1 MHRGSLLA
9 GHRRSFLLGHG
20 ECALPFLQG
29 LRGVRRG
36 QESHQCH
43 CALLS
48 QRQSVAAVGERVPGG
63 PKRQRRRRRL
73 QCVRP
78 QLRVRCVVPLLMK
91 KSWLTYALITT
102 GFWGVWGAFA
112 EYPTR
117 HGFPETLVYV
127 VWALTMIPPALYA
140 MRRAGWRV
148 RRDPKSILLGSL
160 IGLTGAGGQM
170 LLFHAVHTGPTY
182 LIFPII
188 ALSPVITIAMSM
200 LFLKERVTKV
210 GALGVA
216 LALIALPLFNYSPGA
231 DAGTSGLQGVTWFI
245 YALIILLAWGVQAY
259 FMKLANASMDAENI
273 FLYMTLTGLLLIPV
287 ALWMT
292 DFKEP
297 INYGWQGPGLAAIT
311 QILNAVGALTLV
323 YAFRYG
329 RALVVAPLANA
340 GAPMITAIV
349 SMIVLGVMPNAVTV
363 AAIALAV
370 LAAALLAIEPEEKLI
385 EQPV

>member
-1 MHRGSLLA
+1 
-9 GHRRSFLLGHG
+9 
-20 ECALPFLQG
+20 
-29 LRGVRRG
+29 
-36 QESHQCH
+36 
-43 CALLS
+43 
-48 QRQSVAAVGERVPGG
+48 
-63 PKRQRRRRRL
+63 
-73 QCVRP
+73 
-78 QLRVRCVVPLLMK
+78 MK
-91 KSWLTYALITT
+91 KPWLIYALITT

-112 EYPTR
+112 EFPTR

-140 MRRAGWRV
+140 MHRAGWRV
-148 RRDPKSILLGSL
+148 QGDPKSVLLGAL

-188 ALSPVITIAMSM
+188 ALSPVITIVLSM
-200 LFLKERVTKV
+200 LFLKERVSKV
-210 GALGVA
+210 GAFGVA
-216 LALIALPLFNYSPGA
+216 LALIALPLFNYSPGGE
-231 DAGTSGLQGVTWFI
+231 AGASGLHNVTWFV
-245 YALIILLAWGVQAY
+245 YALIILLAWGVQGY
-259 FMKLANASMDAENI
+259 FMKLANISMDAENI

-292 DFKEP
+292 DFSTRIE
-297 INYGWQGPGLAAIT
+297 YGWQGPGLAAIT

-340 GAPMITAIV
+340 GAPMITAII
-349 SMIVLGVMPNAVTV
+349 SMIVLGAMPNAITV
-363 AAIALAV
+363 VAIALAF
-370 LAAALLAIEPEEKLI
+370 LAATLLAIEPEEKLV

>member
-1 MHRGSLLA
+1 
-9 GHRRSFLLGHG
+9 
-20 ECALPFLQG
+20 
-29 LRGVRRG
+29 
-36 QESHQCH
+36 
-43 CALLS
+43 
-48 QRQSVAAVGERVPGG
+48 
-63 PKRQRRRRRL
+63 
-73 QCVRP
+73 
-78 QLRVRCVVPLLMK
+78 MK
-91 KSWLTYALITT
+91 KPWLTYALITT

-112 EYPTR
+112 EFPTR

-140 MRRAGWRV
+140 MQRAGWRV
-148 RRDPKSILLGSL
+148 LRDPKSILLGSL

-188 ALSPVITIAMSM
+188 ALSPVITIALSM

-210 GALGVA
+210 GALGVV
-216 LALIALPLFNYSPGA
+216 LALIALPLFNYSPGGEA
-231 DAGTSGLQGVTWFI
+231 DAVSAGASGLQGVSWFV
-245 YALIILLAWGVQAY
+245 YALIILFAWGVQAY
-259 FMKLANASMDAENI
+259 FMKLANDSMDAENI

-292 DFKEP
+292 DFGAP
-297 INYGWQGPGLAAIT
+297 IEYGWQGPGLAAIT

-349 SMIVLGVMPNAVTV
+349 SMIVLGAMPNAITV
-363 AAIALAV
+363 VAIALAF

>member
-1 MHRGSLLA
+1 
-9 GHRRSFLLGHG
+9 
-20 ECALPFLQG
+20 
-29 LRGVRRG
+29 
-36 QESHQCH
+36 
-43 CALLS
+43 
-48 QRQSVAAVGERVPGG
+48 
-63 PKRQRRRRRL
+63 
-73 QCVRP
+73 
-78 QLRVRCVVPLLMK
+78 MK
-91 KSWLTYALITT
+91 KPWLTYALITT

-112 EYPTR
+112 EFPTR

-140 MRRAGWRV
+140 MQRAGWRV
-148 RRDPKSILLGSL
+148 LRDPKSILLGSL

-188 ALSPVITIAMSM
+188 ALSPVITIALSM

-210 GALGVA
+210 GALGVV
-216 LALIALPLFNYSPGA
+216 LALIALPLFNYSPGGEP
-231 DAGTSGLQGVTWFI
+231 DAAIANAASAGAAGLQNVTWFV

-259 FMKLANASMDAENI
+259 FMKLANGTMDAENI
-273 FLYMTLTGLLLIPV
+273 FLYMTLTGLALIPV
-287 ALWMT
+287 AMWMT
-292 DFKEP
+292 DFGVP
-297 INYGWQGPGLAAIT
+297 IEFGWQGPGLAAIT

-349 SMIVLGVMPNAVTV
+349 SMTVLGIMPNAITV
-363 AAIALAV
+363 AAIALAS

>member
-1 MHRGSLLA
+1 
-9 GHRRSFLLGHG
+9 
-20 ECALPFLQG
+20 
-29 LRGVRRG
+29 V
-36 QESHQCH
+36 
-43 CALLS
+43 
-48 QRQSVAAVGERVPGG
+48 
-63 PKRQRRRRRL
+63 
-73 QCVRP
+73 
-78 QLRVRCVVPLLMK
+78 K
-91 KSWLTYALITT
+91 KPWLIYALITT

-112 EYPTR
+112 EFPTR

-140 MRRAGWRV
+140 MQRVGWRV
-148 RRDPKSILLGSL
+148 LRDRKSVLLGSL

-188 ALSPVITIAMSM
+188 ALSPVITIALSM

-216 LALIALPLFNYSPGA
+216 LALIALPLFNYSPGGDSA
-231 DAGTSGLQGVTWFI
+231 AAGTQNVAWFV

-259 FMKLANASMDAENI
+259 FMKLANSTMDAENI
-273 FLYMTLTGLLLIPV
+273 FLYMTITGLALIPV

-292 DFKEP
+292 DFSVP
-297 INYGWQGPGLAAIT
+297 IEYGWQGPGLAAIT

-349 SMIVLGVMPNAVTV
+349 SMIVLAVLPNAITV
-363 AAIALAV
+363 VAIALAS
-370 LAAALLAIEPEEKLI
+370 LAAALLAIEPEEPAVV
-385 EQPV
+385 QAA

>member
-1 MHRGSLLA
+1 
-9 GHRRSFLLGHG
+9 
-20 ECALPFLQG
+20 
-29 LRGVRRG
+29 V
-36 QESHQCH
+36 
-43 CALLS
+43 
-48 QRQSVAAVGERVPGG
+48 
-63 PKRQRRRRRL
+63 
-73 QCVRP
+73 
-78 QLRVRCVVPLLMK
+78 K
-91 KSWLTYALITT
+91 KPWLIYALITT

-112 EYPTR
+112 EFPTR

-140 MRRAGWRV
+140 MQRAGWRV
-148 RRDPKSILLGSL
+148 LRDPKSILLGSL

-188 ALSPVITIAMSM
+188 ALSPVITIALSM

-231 DAGTSGLQGVTWFI
+231 EADAVSAGVSGVHGVSWFV

-273 FLYMTLTGLLLIPV
+273 FLYMTLSGLLLIPV

-292 DFKEP
+292 DFSAP
-297 INYGWQGPGLAAIT
+297 IEYGWQGPGLAAIT

-349 SMIVLGVMPNAVTV
+349 SMIVLGVMPNAITV
-363 AAIALAV
+363 VAIALAF
-370 LAAALLAIEPEEKLI
+370 LAAALLAIEPEDKLV
-385 EQPV
+385 EQPT

>member
-1 MHRGSLLA
+1 M
-9 GHRRSFLLGHG
+9 
-20 ECALPFLQG
+20 
-29 LRGVRRG
+29 
-36 QESHQCH
+36 
-43 CALLS
+43 
-48 QRQSVAAVGERVPGG
+48 VAVTWRVF
-63 PKRQRRRRRL
+63 RTASD
-73 QCVRP
+73 V
-78 QLRVRCVVPLLMK
+78 K
-91 KSWLTYALITT
+91 KPWLIYALITT

-112 EYPTR
+112 EFPTR

-127 VWALTMIPPALYA
+127 VWALTMLPPAFYA
-140 MRRAGWRV
+140 MLRVGWRV
-148 RRDPKSILLGSL
+148 QRDPKSILLGVL

-188 ALSPVITIAMSM
+188 ALSPVITIGLSM
-200 LFLKERVTKV
+200 LFLKERVSKL
-210 GALGVA
+210 GAFGVV
-216 LALIALPLFNYSPGA
+216 LALLALPLFNYSPGGEV
-231 DAGTSGLQGVTWFI
+231 GTSSLQGVWFV
-245 YALIILLAWGVQAY
+245 YALIILLAWGVQGY
-259 FMKLANASMDAENI
+259 FMKLANGFMDAENI
-273 FLYMTLTGLLLIPV
+273 FLYMTLTALLLVPV

-292 DFKEP
+292 DFSRP
-297 INYGWQGPGLAAIT
+297 IEYGWQGPGLAAIT

-349 SMIVLGVMPNAVTV
+349 SMIVLGVLPNTITV
-363 AAIALAV
+363 AAIALAF

>member
-1 MHRGSLLA
+1 M
-9 GHRRSFLLGHG
+9 
-20 ECALPFLQG
+20 
-29 LRGVRRG
+29 
-36 QESHQCH
+36 
-43 CALLS
+43 
-48 QRQSVAAVGERVPGG
+48 
-63 PKRQRRRRRL
+63 
-73 QCVRP
+73 
-78 QLRVRCVVPLLMK
+78 
-91 KSWLTYALITT
+91 YALITT

-112 EYPTR
+112 EFPAR

-140 MRRAGWRV
+140 MQRAGWRV
-148 RRDPKSILLGSL
+148 LRDPKSLLLGSL
-160 IGLTGAGGQM
+160 IGFTGAGGQM

-188 ALSPVITIAMSM
+188 ALSPVITIALSM
-200 LFLKERVTKV
+200 LFLRERVTKV
-210 GALGVA
+210 GAFGVV
-216 LALIALPLFNYSPGA
+216 LALIALPLFNYSPGGEA
-231 DAGTSGLQGVTWFI
+231 DTVTTAAVSAGVSGLQGVTWFV

-259 FMKLANASMDAENI
+259 FMKLANGTMDAENI
-273 FLYMTLTGLLLIPV
+273 FLYMTLTGLLLIPA

-292 DFKEP
+292 DFGVP
-297 INYGWQGPGLAAIT
+297 IEYGWQGPGLAAIT

-349 SMIVLGVMPNAVTV
+349 SMIVLGAMPNGITV
-363 AAIALAV
+363 AAIALAS
-370 LAAALLAIEPEEKLI
+370 LAAALLAIEPEEKLV

>member
-1 MHRGSLLA
+1 
-9 GHRRSFLLGHG
+9 
-20 ECALPFLQG
+20 
-29 LRGVRRG
+29 V
-36 QESHQCH
+36 
-43 CALLS
+43 
-48 QRQSVAAVGERVPGG
+48 
-63 PKRQRRRRRL
+63 
-73 QCVRP
+73 
-78 QLRVRCVVPLLMK
+78 K
-91 KSWLTYALITT
+91 KPWLIYALITT

-112 EYPTR
+112 EFPTR

-140 MRRAGWRV
+140 MQRVGWRV
-148 RRDPKSILLGSL
+148 LRDRRSVFLGAL

-188 ALSPVITIAMSM
+188 ALSPVITIALSM
-200 LFLKERVTKV
+200 LLLRERVTRI
-210 GALGVA
+210 GALGVV

-231 DAGTSGLQGVTWFI
+231 ESDAVSAGVPGMQGVSWFV

-273 FLYMTLTGLLLIPV
+273 FLYMTLSGLLLIPV

-292 DFKEP
+292 DFSVP
-297 INYGWQGPGLAAIT
+297 IEYGWQGPGLAAIT

-363 AAIALAV
+363 AAIALAS
-370 LAAALLAIEPEEKLI
+370 LAAALLAIEPEEKLV

>member
-1 MHRGSLLA
+1 VKKPWLA
-9 GHRRSFLLGHG
+9 
-20 ECALPFLQG
+20 
-29 LRGVRRG
+29 
-36 QESHQCH
+36 
-43 CALLS
+43 
-48 QRQSVAAVGERVPGG
+48 
-63 PKRQRRRRRL
+63 
-73 QCVRP
+73 
-78 QLRVRCVVPLLMK
+78 
-91 KSWLTYALITT
+91 YALITT

-112 EYPTR
+112 EFPTR

-140 MRRAGWRV
+140 MQRAGWRV
-148 RRDPKSILLGSL
+148 LRDPKSILLGSL
-160 IGLTGAGGQM
+160 IGFTGAGGQM

-188 ALSPVITIAMSM
+188 ALSPVITIALSM
-200 LFLKERVTKV
+200 LFLRERVTKV

-216 LALIALPLFNYSPGA
+216 LALIALPLFNYSPGGEA
-231 DAGTSGLQGVTWFI
+231 DAVTAGAVSAGGSALHGVTWFA

-259 FMKLANASMDAENI
+259 FMKLANGTMDAENI

-292 DFKEP
+292 DFGVP
-297 INYGWQGPGLAAIT
+297 IEYGWQGPGLAAIT

-349 SMIVLGVMPNAVTV
+349 SMIVLGAMPNAITV
-363 AAIALAV
+363 VAIALAF

>member
-1 MHRGSLLA
+1 
-9 GHRRSFLLGHG
+9 
-20 ECALPFLQG
+20 
-29 LRGVRRG
+29 
-36 QESHQCH
+36 
-43 CALLS
+43 
-48 QRQSVAAVGERVPGG
+48 
-63 PKRQRRRRRL
+63 
-73 QCVRP
+73 
-78 QLRVRCVVPLLMK
+78 MK
-91 KSWLTYALITT
+91 KPWLIYALITT

-112 EYPTR
+112 EFPTR

-140 MRRAGWRV
+140 MQRVGWRV
-148 RRDPKSILLGSL
+148 LRDRRSVFLGAL

-188 ALSPVITIAMSM
+188 ALSPVITIALSM
-200 LFLKERVTKV
+200 LLLRERVTRI
-210 GALGVA
+210 GALGVV

-231 DAGTSGLQGVTWFI
+231 ESDAVSAGVPGMQGVSWFV

-273 FLYMTLTGLLLIPV
+273 FLYMTLSGLLLIPV

-292 DFKEP
+292 DFSVP
-297 INYGWQGPGLAAIT
+297 IEYGWQGPGLAAIT

-363 AAIALAV
+363 AAIALAS
-370 LAAALLAIEPEEKLI
+370 LAAALLAIEPEEKLV

>member
-1 MHRGSLLA
+1 
-9 GHRRSFLLGHG
+9 
-20 ECALPFLQG
+20 
-29 LRGVRRG
+29 V
-36 QESHQCH
+36 
-43 CALLS
+43 
-48 QRQSVAAVGERVPGG
+48 
-63 PKRQRRRRRL
+63 
-73 QCVRP
+73 
-78 QLRVRCVVPLLMK
+78 K
-91 KSWLTYALITT
+91 KPWLVYALITT

-112 EYPTR
+112 EFPTR

-140 MRRAGWRV
+140 MQRAGWQV
-148 RRDPKSILLGSL
+148 LRDPKSILLGSL

-188 ALSPVITIAMSM
+188 ALSPVITIALSM

-210 GALGVA
+210 GALGVV
-216 LALIALPLFNYSPGA
+216 LALVALPLFNYSPGGEV
-231 DAGTSGLQGVTWFI
+231 DAAPAGSSGLQGVTWFV
-245 YALIILLAWGVQAY
+245 YALIILFAWGVQAY
-259 FMKLANASMDAENI
+259 FMKLANGTMDAENI
-273 FLYMTLTGLLLIPV
+273 FLYMTLTGLALIPV

-292 DFKEP
+292 DFGVP
-297 INYGWQGPGLAAIT
+297 IEYGWQGPGLAAIT

-349 SMIVLGVMPNAVTV
+349 SMIVLGVMPNAITV
-363 AAIALAV
+363 AAIALAS

>member
-1 MHRGSLLA
+1 
-9 GHRRSFLLGHG
+9 
-20 ECALPFLQG
+20 
-29 LRGVRRG
+29 
-36 QESHQCH
+36 
-43 CALLS
+43 
-48 QRQSVAAVGERVPGG
+48 
-63 PKRQRRRRRL
+63 
-73 QCVRP
+73 
-78 QLRVRCVVPLLMK
+78 MK
-91 KSWLTYALITT
+91 KPWLTYALITT

-112 EYPTR
+112 EFPTR

-140 MRRAGWRV
+140 MQRAGWRV
-148 RRDPKSILLGSL
+148 IRDPRSILLGSL

-170 LLFHAVHTGPTY
+170 LLFHAVHSGPTY

-188 ALSPVITIAMSM
+188 ALSPVITIALSM

-216 LALIALPLFNYSPGA
+216 LALIALPLFNVSPAGGPGA
-231 DAGTSGLQGVTWFI
+231 AGVQGVSWFL

-259 FMKLANASMDAENI
+259 FMKLANGTMDAENI

-292 DFKEP
+292 DFGVP
-297 INYGWQGPGLAAIT
+297 IEYGWRGPGLAAIT

-349 SMIVLGVMPNAVTV
+349 SMIVLGAMPNAITIV
-363 AAIALAV
+363 AIALAF
-370 LAAALLAIEPEEKLI
+370 LAAALLALEPEEKLI